1 MDYSFWLFT
10 FPLTWLAFKLGASSI
25 VAYYIFVIV
34 YWGLI
39 FVRYYLVH
47 GMTGIPAR
55 LYLLGVVAKTHIVGI
70 MSAILPMVIYFQMS
84 ENIWR
89 LIVVLISSLISSGVI
104 IYLFGLDAAEKSFF
118 NKKIFSKFKT
128 FSNGN

>member
-1 MDYSFWLFT
+1 
-10 FPLTWLAFKLGASSI
+10 
-25 VAYYIFVIV
+25 V